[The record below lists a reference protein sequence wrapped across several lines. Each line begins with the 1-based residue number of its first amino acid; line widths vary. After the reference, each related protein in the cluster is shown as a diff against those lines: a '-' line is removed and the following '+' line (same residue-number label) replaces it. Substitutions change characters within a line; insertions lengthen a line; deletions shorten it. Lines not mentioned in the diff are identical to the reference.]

1 MIKVKDISK
10 SFGTAEALK
19 NVSFNINKGE
29 IFGLLGPNGA
39 GKSTLINILSTLLEA
54 NSGEILID
62 GVNSK
67 DNKSASKLNIGIVPQ
82 EIALYENLS
91 AYENLMFWGS
101 LYAIPTVILKERV
114 NNVLE
119 MVGLFDRKD
128 DSIKTYSGGM
138 KRRINIASSIL
149 HEPKVLLMDE
159 PTVGVDPQSRNHV
172 FEVIEKL
179 NQEGM
184 TIIYTTHYMEEAER
198 LCDTIAIID
207 FGTIIGQGT
216 LKELRAISKVKDQI
230 NIQLDNPNAALFSS
244 IKSAI
249 PSIKI
254 DENSNALTVEC
265 ENIGDEITSLIQ
277 QIKSAGGIIESI
289 DTQRANLES
298 VFLQLTGKQLRD

>member
-1 MIKVKDISK
+1 MIKVKEISK
-10 SFGTAEALK
+10 SFGTVEALK
-19 NVSFNINKGE
+19 NVSFNIKEGE

-39 GKSTLINILSTLLEA
+39 GKSTLINILSTLVEA
-54 NSGEILID
+54 DGGEVLID
-62 GVNSK
+62 GINSLE
-67 DNKSASKLNIGIVPQ
+67 NKSKSKLIIGVVPQ

-101 LYAIPTVILKERV
+101 LYSIPTATLKERV

-119 MVGLFDRKD
+119 MVGLSDRKD

-172 FEVIEKL
+172 FEVIERL

-198 LCDTIAIID
+198 LCNTIAIID
-207 FGTIIGQGT
+207 FGTIVAQGT

-230 NIQLDNPNAALFSS
+230 NFHLDNPDMALISS
-244 IKSAI
+244 IQSSIPAI
-249 PSIKI
+249 HFEK
-254 DENSNALTVEC
+254 NSNALSIEC
-265 ENIGDEITSLIQ
+265 ENIGDEITGLIQ
-277 QIKSAGGIIESI
+277 QIKSAGGVIESI
-289 DTQRANLES
+289 DTQMANLES